1 MFLRF
6 LDAVFAQRRFASLL
20 DPGSTNFIS
29 QATGRS
35 GSAASYLESE
45 RSLLGEFGIDLDT
58 AEQRVCLGPGDLLL
72 IDNVAVLHGRIG
84 HRRPREL
91 WHMPFGLEA
100 PSPAIIDRAVQG
112 ARPRCLH
119 GLTGRPSA

>member
-58 AEQRVCLGPGDLLL
+58 AEQRVCLGR
-72 IDNVAVLHGRIG
+72 VT
-84 HRRPREL
+84 
-91 WHMPFGLEA
+91 
-100 PSPAIIDRAVQG
+100 
-112 ARPRCLH
+112 CC
-119 GLTGRPSA
+119 